1 MNLVINIPNDKFNLL
16 ENEYKLYLTKANQN
30 TLFVAKKKDITIS
43 LYKTG
48 KLVIQG
54 LNDLDLELEKKA
66 ILEKVF
72 DSKEEYILGFD
83 ETGRSELIGPMVITG
98 LFGKNKDLA
107 IIRDSKKTDDLNKA
121 KMRVDSGALGYVTFV
136 LNPNFID
143 LLRSNEKT
151 LNDIEEKFIVNAKR
165 LFEDLDLEFKSIVDG
180 KALNSKDIKVE
191 YKVKADDLIPVVSA
205 ASITSKTIRDFSQNK
220 DTRKTWNIKS
230 KQ

>member
-205 ASITSKTIRDFSQNK
+205 ASII
-220 DTRKTWNIKS
+220 S